1 MEYENIILF
10 RGIFWNQ
17 KIFFCEYTKLL
28 EEIEIMKKEDSVVKY
43 CHLLEKRE
51 SLDEKIRTIYIQ
63 KKLQEYNSCNHL
75 WVEMPGEEHSPIYV
89 NAVGC
94 VKCGIDT
101 GIRRRKKMEDMN
113 LEEQA
118 IMEYS
123 KVGINRSFDFV
134 NVVCDLNLGRAIF
147 NKINEQYPGLDN
159 RTLAQYFVTALKD
172 IRNIKVNEER
182 QKNRAKRLG
191 LDKKFKNWH

>member
-1 MEYENIILF
+1 MELEILL
-10 RGIFWNQ
+10 
-17 KIFFCEYTKLL
+17 KEYTKLL
-28 EEIEIMKKEDSVVKY
+28 EEIEIMKKDDSVVKY
-43 CHLLEKRE
+43 CCLQEKRE
-51 SLDEKIRTIYIQ
+51 ALYEQLRTIYIQ

-94 VKCGIDT
+94 IKCGIDT
-101 GIRRRKKMEDMN
+101 GLRKRKKKLEDMS

-123 KVGINRSFDFV
+123 KVGINRSLDFID
-134 NVVCDLNLGRAIF
+134 VVCDLNLGRAIL

-159 RTLAQYFVTALKD
+159 RTLAQYFVTALND
-172 IRNIKVNEER
+172 IRGIEVNEER
-182 QKNRAKRLG
+182 QKSRAKRLG
-191 LDKKFKNWH
+191 LSKDFKSWK